1 MSLNGDGE
9 LTDTNQAQI
18 NYSPSTTMGTLMDET
33 WGNMNTGGL
42 GDDDLISDGSTH
54 YFLSAPSG
62 AFSRIKRRSQIAI

>member
-33 WGNMNTGGL
+33 WGDVNTGGL
-42 GDDDLISDGSTH
+42 GTTI
-54 YFLSAPSG
+54 
-62 AFSRIKRRSQIAI
+62 